1 MAFKHKI
8 TQELDKRGIKTKFFC
23 ELYNIKLMSFHQT
36 ISGARAD
43 RKCIKVLYKEG
54 MLDLLLEEFP
64 PLSVRHF
71 KQIELS
77 QTLNFLTTQ
86 CKNTF

>member
-1 MAFKHKI
+1 
-8 TQELDKRGIKTKFFC
+8 
-23 ELYNIKLMSFHQT
+23 MSFHQT

-71 KQIELS
+71 KQIEPS
-77 QTLNFLTTQ
+77 QTLNFLTT
-86 CKNTF
+86 